1 MSWTQIIGEVR
12 RSSAPAVAC
21 LVPSGR
27 QTMHPAATRARTTR
41 TRFVAF
47 APMAGDAQLGEAREP
62 VALRHAVAAAIARG
76 ASPERVYATVVR
88 PTLAPFADAAAG
100 ADDDGP
106 PALARSLAHAALAEL
121 APAHPTSD
129 DGLGRAAIV
138 LVPPGLLGEL
148 DGQVLADALQASGWD
163 VDVVGLDGEPQDV
176 VARIEASG
184 PELAMLPASD
194 AAQIRAAER
203 VCSMLRRLAQPPL
216 VVGVAFGSIAA
227 APPALSLDHHLDG
240 TDALA
245 PLLHRR
251 LGTSAG
257 AVAWGVRMGRD
268 GADGLVVAPV
278 GLLDATTA
286 ARLREVVETRR
297 DLYANITIDLRG
309 LTRADDAGLAALAA
323 WDAERP
329 WAPGVTVVR

>member
-1 MSWTQIIGEVR
+1 MQRAGTVASPGPQAPHGF
-12 RSSAPAVAC
+12 RS
-21 LVPSGR
+21 LR
-27 QTMHPAATRARTTR
+27 Q
-41 TRFVAF
+41 
-47 APMAGDAQLGEAREP
+47 MAGDAQLGEPREP
-62 VALRHAVAAAIARG
+62 DALRQAVAGALAGG

-88 PTLAPFADAAAG
+88 PTLAPFADGPPSATGTEHAG
-100 ADDDGP
+100 GP

-129 DGLGRAAIV
+129 DGRGRAAIV
-138 LVPPGLLGEL
+138 LVPPGLVGEL
-148 DGQVLADALQASGWD
+148 DGQVLADALQSSSWD
-163 VDVVGLDGEPQDV
+163 VEVVGLDGEPQDV

-184 PELAMLPASD
+184 PELVMVPASD
-194 AAQIRAAER
+194 GAQILAAER

-257 AVAWGVRMGRD
+257 DAAWGVRMTRD
-268 GADGLVVAPV
+268 GEGLVVAPV

-286 ARLREVVETRR
+286 PRLREIVETRR
-297 DLYANITIDLRG
+297 DLYEHITIDLSG
-309 LTRADDAGLAALAA
+309 LTRAEDAGLAALVA

-329 WAPGVTVVR
+329 WAPDVTILGAPVR

>member
-1 MSWTQIIGEVR
+1 
-12 RSSAPAVAC
+12 
-21 LVPSGR
+21 
-27 QTMHPAATRARTTR
+27 
-41 TRFVAF
+41 
-47 APMAGDAQLGEAREP
+47 MAGDAQLGEPREP
-62 VALRHAVAAAIARG
+62 VALRQAVAAALASG

-88 PTLAPFADAAAG
+88 PTLVPFAGDDAAAAG
-100 ADDDGP
+100 DGGRQP
-106 PALARSLAHAALAEL
+106 EVARRLAHAALDEL

-129 DGLGRAAIV
+129 DGLGRCAIV

-163 VDVVGLDGEPQDV
+163 VGVVGLDGEPDDV
-176 VARIEASG
+176 VARIEAAG

-194 AAQIRAAER
+194 EAQIRAAER

-257 AVAWGVRMGRD
+257 AVAWGVRMSRD
-268 GADGLVVAPV
+268 ADGLVVAPV

-286 ARLREVVETRR
+286 PRLREIVETRR
-297 DLYANITIDLRG
+297 DLYAHITIDLRG
-309 LTRADDAGLAALAA
+309 LTRADDAGLGALVA
-323 WDAERP
+323 WNAERP
-329 WAPGVTVVR
+329 WTPGVTVLGDPETLAALDAVDGGTLPSADAVR